1 MPSPQLSQQSN
12 ISDITMDDFNKSIIP
27 LKLEKQPSTLDD
39 VIFLEYIEPTRL
51 YAMIQSPLLS
61 EKYDLDNYSQK
72 LAAQIY
78 SNEKHQLETYAKNY
92 NKKTGCHQVKYKKP
106 NHKWG
111 RVFPVKSLGLTC
123 FAKQTRNTLIK
134 GRYGDYDL
142 SNAQPSIVY
151 NICKS
156 NNIPCPFNEQY
167 NNNRETILAE
177 VMETYSVSRDK
188 AKTLF
193 IRLAFFGT
201 LYGWL
206 KECGLDLTLQPTVFI
221 SNFIKELNAVAIVVK
236 NANPELYEVCRKMK
250 ENKGQKN
257 VIGSFFSLY
266 LQEYETRIMECA
278 IRYLTNDTSITNHPK
293 SPMKILTYEYDGIK
307 LLKENV
313 ELYGGTEKL
322 LIDLQNV
329 ILEQTGFSMIFEEKS
344 IDKFYD
350 LTISPSISSSIATPV
365 AEIVE
370 AQVHIDTDLTE
381 FNNENYFI
389 SVDDLNDTFKLAEII
404 APRLRNTLILCKE
417 QWYMLNSNNLWIQQ
431 KEPTYYIV
439 NEIRK
444 YIDYSNKTTVIEI
457 EQTREETRRTQL
469 IKNSKAYIAA
479 YTTTTYGSFISV
491 ITKLLKTT
499 LLDNTFSN
507 KLDSKTDILAFQNGI
522 VCLKT
527 KTFRKGILSSDFITS
542 TIPSDYTPCDLSKI
556 EFVMN
561 HFKKILNN
569 NDEHLNYLLCCLGAC
584 MIGKPE
590 LIKSI
595 FFFVDKTECGRGD
608 NGKSFILKILSHL
621 MPNYVYK
628 TKANLIDVKNAKIHK
643 QLVLTKGKR
652 IVYMEELPR
661 EKDTN
666 ASLLKDIGD
675 GDKIENEVLFGTS
688 EDIIL
693 TWVLFA
699 LTNHIPNIDP
709 NENAVY
715 NRYRQ
720 CSFNSHFDRTGE
732 RLVEDPSKLL
742 FIADPELPNTMVTQ
756 YSHEI
761 FHILIEYANKFYEN
775 KNKLPKIPAQFVKDT
790 EDTKLNNDKFAGW
803 FNDNCIV
810 DKFGKVALKQLTS
823 LSGMTEDKVKEGMKR
838 KGYKY
843 NKDLSGLGKD
853 SFNKPYKGG
862 YEGCCLKPDDEVDE
876 EEDM

>member
-1 MPSPQLSQQSN
+1 MPPSV
-12 ISDITMDDFNKSIIP
+12 IS

-39 VIFLEYIEPTRL
+39 VTFLEYIEPTRL
-51 YAMIQSPLLS
+51 NALIQSPLLS
-61 EKYDLDNYSQK
+61 EKYDLDNYSQI
-72 LAAQIY
+72 LASQIY
-78 SNEKHQLETYAKNY
+78 SNEKHQLETYAKKY
-92 NKKTGCHQVKYKKP
+92 DKKTGCYLVKYKKP
-106 NHKWG
+106 THKWG
-111 RVFPVKSLGLTC
+111 RVFPLKSLGLTS
-123 FAKQTRNTLIK
+123 FAKKSRNTLIR

-156 NNIPCPFNEQY
+156 NNIQCPYNEQY

-177 VMETYSVSRDK
+177 VMSIYSVSRNK
-188 AKTLF
+188 AKNLF

-206 KECGLDLTLQPTVFI
+206 KECGLDVNLKPTEFI
-221 SNFIKELNAVAIVVK
+221 SNFIKELNTVANIAK
-236 NANPELYEVCRKMK
+236 DSNPELYELCRKMK

-257 VIGSFFSLY
+257 IIGSFFSLY

-278 IRYLTNDTSITNHPK
+278 IRYLINDTSITNHPK

-322 LIDLQNV
+322 LNDLQNV
-329 ILEQTGFSMIFEEKS
+329 ILEQTGFSMVFEEKS

-350 LTISPSISSSIATPV
+350 LVITPSIAIPI
-365 AEIVE
+365 AEIV
-370 AQVHIDTDLTE
+370 ATQVLINTDLFE
-381 FNNENYFI
+381 FNNEDYFI
-389 SVDDLNDTFKLAEII
+389 SINDLNDTFKLAEII
-404 APRLRNTLILCKE
+404 APRLRNTLILCNE
-417 QWYMLNSNNLWIQQ
+417 QWYMLNNDNLWIQQ

-457 EQTREETRRTQL
+457 EQTRDEKRRTEL
-469 IKNSKAYIAA
+469 IKNSKQYIAA

-499 LLDNTFSN
+499 LLDNTFGN
-507 KLDSKTDILAFQNGI
+507 KLDATTDILAFQNGI

-527 KTFRKGILSSDFITS
+527 KIFRKGILSSDYLTS
-542 TIPSDYTPCDLSKI
+542 TIPSDYTPCAVERID
-556 EFVMN
+556 FVMN

-569 NDEHLNYLLCCLGAC
+569 NDDHLHYFLCCIGAC
-584 MIGKPE
+584 LLGTPE
-590 LIKSI
+590 KIKSI
-595 FFFVDKTECGRGD
+595 FFIVDKTDCGKGD
-608 NGKSFILKILSHL
+608 NGKSFIFELLSSL

-628 TKANLIDVKNAKIHK
+628 TKANLIDVKNTKTHK
-643 QLVLTKGKR
+643 QIVQTKGKR

-675 GDKIENEVLFGTS
+675 GKKLENEIMFGTS
-688 EDIIL
+688 EIIIL

-699 LTNHIPNIDP
+699 LTNHIPNI
-709 NENAVY
+709 NSEEEAVY

-720 CSFNSHFDRTGE
+720 ISFNSHFDRTGQ
-732 RLVEDPSKLL
+732 RLDENSDKLL
-742 FIADPELPNTMVTQ
+742 FIADVSLGEIMVNE

-761 FHILIEYANKFYEN
+761 FHILIDYANKFYEN

-790 EDTKLNNDKFAGW
+790 ADTKLNNDMFAAW

-810 DKFGKVALKQLTS
+810 DEEGKVALKQLS
-823 LSGMTEDKVKEGMKR
+823 MLSGISEQKVKEGMKR
-838 KGYKY
+838 RGYKY
-843 NKDLSGLGKD
+843 NKDLCGLGKD
-853 SFNKPYKGG
+853 PFNKHYKGG
-862 YEGCCLKPDDEVDE
+862 YEGCCLKPDEEVDD
-876 EEDM
+876 EDDT

>member
-12 ISDITMDDFNKSIIP
+12 ISDITMDDFNQSIIP
-27 LKLEKQPSTLDD
+27 LKLEKRPSTLDD

-51 YAMIQSPLLS
+51 YTMIQSPLLS

-123 FAKQTRNTLIK
+123 FAKKTRNTLIK

-156 NNIPCPFNEQY
+156 NNIPCPFNERY
-167 NNNRETILAE
+167 NNDRENILAE
-177 VMETYSVSRDK
+177 VMLTYSVSRDK

-206 KECGLDLTLQPTVFI
+206 KECGLDVTLQPTEFI
-221 SNFIKELNAVAIVVK
+221 SNFIKELNTVANIVK
-236 NANPELYEVCRKMK
+236 DANPELYELCRKMK
-250 ENKGQKN
+250 ENKKQSN
-257 VIGSFFSLY
+257 AIGSFFSLY

-278 IRYLTNDTSITNHPK
+278 IQYLINKTTITNHPK
-293 SPMKILTYEYDGIK
+293 SVMKILTYEYDGIK

-313 ELYGGTEKL
+313 ELYGGTDKL
-322 LIDLQNV
+322 LNDLQNV
-329 ILEQTGFSMIFEEKS
+329 ILEQTGFSMVFEEKS

-350 LTISPSISSSIATPV
+350 LVITPSIAMPV
-365 AEIVE
+365 AEIV
-370 AQVHIDTDLTE
+370 ATQVLIDTDLSE
-381 FNNENYFI
+381 FNNEDYFI
-389 SVDDLNDTFKLAEII
+389 SVNDLNDTFKLSEII

-417 QWYMLNSNNLWIQQ
+417 QWYMLNNDNLWIQQ

-457 EQTREETRRTQL
+457 EQTRDEKRRTEL
-469 IKNSKAYIAA
+469 IKNSKQYIAA

-499 LLDNTFSN
+499 LLDNTFAD
-507 KLDSKTDILAFQNGI
+507 KLDATTDILAFQNGI
-522 VCLKT
+522 VYLKT
-527 KTFRKGILSSDFITS
+527 KTFRKGILSSDYLTS
-542 TIPSDYTPCDLSKI
+542 TIPSDYTPCDISKI

-569 NDEHLNYLLCCLGAC
+569 NDDHLHYFLCCIGAC
-584 MIGKPE
+584 LLGTPE
-590 LIKSI
+590 KIKSI
-595 FFFVDKTECGRGD
+595 FFIVDKTDCGRGD
-608 NGKSFILKILSHL
+608 NGKSFIFELLSSL

-628 TKANLIDVKNAKIHK
+628 TKASLIDVKNTKTHK
-643 QLVLTKGKR
+643 QLVQTKGKR

-675 GDKIENEVLFGTS
+675 GKKLENEIMFGTS
-688 EDIIL
+688 EIIIL

-720 CSFNSHFDRTGE
+720 ASFNSHFDRTGE

-742 FIADPELPNTMVTQ
+742 FIADVSLGETMLKQ

-761 FHILIEYANKFYEN
+761 FHILIDYANKFYEREC
-775 KNKLPKIPAQFVKDT
+775 LPKIPAQFVKDT
-790 EDTKLNNDKFAGW
+790 MDTKLNNDKFAGW

-810 DKFGKVALKQLTS
+810 NEDGKVALKQLTY
-823 LSGMTEDKVKEGMKR
+823 LSGMTEEKVKEGMKR
-838 KGYKY
+838 KGFKY

-853 SFNKPYKGG
+853 AINKPYKGG
-862 YEGCCLKPDDEVDE
+862 YEGYCLKPDDDVDE
-876 EEDM
+876 DDM